1 MTTARNVSGLAR
13 AFYRRLFRRE
23 EDAQLRSIVET
34 LQHTPVFQTLARG
47 DLRELAEAMHVRT
60 YKRDEFLYYEQD
72 PGLGLYVVQRGRVR
86 LFTEDEAGVIY
97 ELRQVG
103 EREIFGEI
111 SLFGSGDLRRME
123 TAQALTE
130 TRVLGFFSPD
140 LKTMLRRTPKT
151 AAAVT
156 MALARYLALRQVETV
171 RLLAE
176 RQGKAA
182 AMRLLNG
189 AHPPAAPPTL
199 A

>member
-34 LQHTPVFQTLARG
+34 LQESPVFQTLARG

-86 LFTEDEAGVIY
+86 LFTEDEAGVIF

-103 EREIFGEI
+103 EREIFGEV

-189 AHPPAAPPTL
+189 ANPPAAPTL

>member
-34 LQHTPVFQTLARG
+34 LQETPVFQTLARG

-189 AHPPAAPPTL
+189 ANPPAAPPTL